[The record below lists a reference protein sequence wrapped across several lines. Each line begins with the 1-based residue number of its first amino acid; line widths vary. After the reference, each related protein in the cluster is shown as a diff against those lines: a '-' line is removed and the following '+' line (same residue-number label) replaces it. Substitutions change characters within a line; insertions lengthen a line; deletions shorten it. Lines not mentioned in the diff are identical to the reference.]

1 MSVVPAPDAPA
12 GWRILLDG
20 DGRPVARFR
29 SDDRAGIR
37 AAGAL
42 RLEPGVDAG
51 SAVPVILAGLRGHR
65 VSGRPDIGERLIAAG
80 ATRRRHV
87 RILSRPL
94 EHVADPPEPPAGI
107 RLTPLGDRPVDDLVP
122 SSMAAYPRGHWDFTP
137 GGDQPERVAERL
149 RALLAGE
156 LIGRPI
162 APSRLALDAGG
173 RVVGGAIV
181 TDAPGPEPLVG
192 PWIAD
197 LWREP
202 GRRGLGAVLLAHV
215 LRAIERAGGRTAGL
229 AVTHGNPAL
238 RVYERAGFALRLE
251 LLSVELPA

>member
-12 GWRILLDG
+12 GWRLLLDR

-37 AAGAL
+37 AAGGL
-42 RLEPGVDAG
+42 RLEPGVDADV
-51 SAVPVILAGLRGHR
+51 AVPVILAGLRGHR
-65 VSGRPDIGERLIAAG
+65 VSGRPEVGERLIAAG
-80 ATRRRHV
+80 AVRQRHV

-94 EHVADPPEPPAGI
+94 ASVEEPPELPAGI
-107 RLTPLGDRPVDDLVP
+107 HLTPLDRPVADLTA
-122 SSMAAYPRGHWDFTP
+122 SSMAAYPPGHWDFPP
-137 GGDQPERVAERL
+137 GGDRPDGVAERL
-149 RALLAGE
+149 SALLAGE
-156 LIGRPI
+156 LIGPLI
-162 APSRLALDAGG
+162 APSRLAVGTDG

-181 TDAPGPEPLVG
+181 TDAPGPEPLTG

-202 GRRGLGAVLLAHV
+202 GRRGLGAVLLAHT
-215 LRAIERAGGRTAGL
+215 LREIHRHGGRTAGL
-229 AVTHGNPAL
+229 SVTHGNPAL

>member
-42 RLEPGVDAG
+42 RLEPGVDAS

-87 RILSRPL
+87 RILSRP
-94 EHVADPPEPPAGI
+94 VASVEKPPEPPAGI
-107 RLTPLGDRPVDDLVP
+107 RLTALDRPVADLVP
-122 SSMAAYPRGHWDFTP
+122 SSMAAYPPGHWDFTP

-202 GRRGLGAVLLAHV
+202 GRPGLGAVLLAHV
-215 LRAIERAGGRTAGL
+215 LQAIARDGGRTAGL
-229 AVTHGNPAL
+229 TVTHGNPAL
-238 RVYERAGFALRLE
+238 RVYERAGFTLRLE
-251 LLSVELPA
+251 LLSVEVPP